1 MDLGNVCIAD
11 AEPMRNLFTECLTAL
26 QTPEVDRK
34 INLVRAL
41 DRDWGRGLFSNTE
54 RVSPIR
60 VICPGR
66 PDRPELVHH
75 RDLKKRKLST
85 DLGKAILI
93 HAIAHIEFNAINLAL
108 DAVYRFHRMPAEY
121 YTDWLSVALDEARH
135 FELLVDRLKEFGF
148 SYGDFPAHNGLWD
161 MAVQTDSDVLL
172 RMSLIPCVFEARG
185 LDVTPPMINRLVDQG
200 DSQSAEVLKII
211 LDEEVRHV
219 AIGQKWF
226 RHECKK
232 RRLDPDKTLVDLIN
246 EYLPG
251 RRHGPFNTNDR
262 IAAGFSHAQLEGIY
276 ALGQ

>member
-1 MDLGNVCIAD
+1 M
-11 AEPMRNLFTECLTAL
+11 AEGEHIRNLFTECLVAL
-26 QTPEVDRK
+26 QASEVDKK
-34 INLVRAL
+34 IAMVRAL
-41 DRDWGRGLFSNTE
+41 DRDWARGLLSST
-54 RVSPIR
+54 VLGDPIR
-60 VICPGR
+60 IIHPGR
-66 PDRPELVHH
+66 PEKPQLVHH

-108 DAVYRFHRMPAEY
+108 DAAYRFHSMPTDY

-135 FELLVDRLKEFGF
+135 FELLVDRLAEFGF

-161 MAVQTDSDVLL
+161 MAVQTDGDVLL

-185 LDVTPPMINRLVDQG
+185 LDVTPPMIGRLMDQG
-200 DSQSAEVLKII
+200 DRRSAEVLTII
-211 LDEEVRHV
+211 LNEEVRHV

-226 RHECKK
+226 RHECGI

-251 RRHGPFNTNDR
+251 RRHGPFNTKDR
-262 IAAGFSHAQLEGIY
+262 VAAGFSHAQLDGIC